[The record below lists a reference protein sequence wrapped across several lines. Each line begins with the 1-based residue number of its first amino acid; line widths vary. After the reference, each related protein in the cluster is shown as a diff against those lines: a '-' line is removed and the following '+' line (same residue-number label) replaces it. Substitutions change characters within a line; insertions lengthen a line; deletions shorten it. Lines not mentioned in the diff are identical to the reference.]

1 MKKPDITSGF
11 FFFPPQNPVPGC
23 RFTSQLHI
31 PPVFAGRFLFCIF
44 RFWGAYSFCL
54 RHPSAPHPLSAFKR
68 QRRPFRQTPSFSFDL
83 SAPIKL
89 SSAWPE
95 ISGIQKNFKRQRR
108 PFRQT
113 PPFSFD
119 LSAPKKLSSA
129 WPEISGIQKNFKRQ
143 RRPFR
148 QTPPFSFDL
157 SAPKKLSSAWPE
169 ISGIQKNFKRQR
181 RPFRQTPRSHLTS
194 PPQKNSPQPDRKF
207 PGYKKLSPRGEFSDK
222 KKIRFQRLLPLSL
235 TIPAGSEL
243 VCGLRTRRTFAGLGS
258 RAFSTRS
265 SPPHS

>member
-11 FFFPPQNPVPGC
+11 FFFPPQTPVPGC
-23 RFTSQLHI
+23 RFASQLHI

-68 QRRPFRQTPSFSFDL
+68 QRLHLSVKRPFSFGL

-119 LSAPKKLSSA
+119 LSAPKKTLLSL
-129 WPEISGIQKNFKRQ
+129 IGNFRDTKN
-143 RRPFR
+143 
-148 QTPPFSFDL
+148 
-157 SAPKKLSSAWPE
+157 
-169 ISGIQKNFKRQR
+169 
-181 RPFRQTPRSHLTS
+181 
-194 PPQKNSPQPDRKF
+194 
-207 PGYKKLSPRGEFSDK
+207 SPRGESF
-222 KKIRFQRLLPLSL
+222 P
-235 TIPAGSEL
+235 
-243 VCGLRTRRTFAGLGS
+243 TRRKS
-258 RAFSTRS
+258 AFSGCCRYL
-265 SPPHS
+265 